1 MARALVIGT
10 VETKGAAIGA
20 LVHALELAGLSAKVL
35 DISLKCAGSG
45 LSAEDKM
52 ARIEQRGAA
61 AAREIAAQIDD
72 FQIAIGIGGGTGGEI
87 ALGALKGLP
96 ASYPKMLIT
105 TMAFDPRAALA
116 DSSIT
121 LIPTLC
127 DIEGINAML
136 AQVLANSAAMAAA
149 LVKAPKIMPSNRPV
163 IAMTTLGATGPA
175 GAQIAEALDARGF
188 EATVFHSN
196 GFGGAALSQFVG
208 EGRAVGLIDLN
219 VHELGRMRLAGAHAP
234 MPGRFTSASGIPR
247 VVLPGALN
255 FLGLGSI
262 DTIHRAH
269 LKRPHYRHSGHFT
282 HVKLTKSEMA
292 EQSLALAGFL
302 NTSRAPCRV
311 LIPMGGFSSEDRPGG
326 AIEDAALRQ
335 IAAATLE
342 GAAENFTVR
351 RLPHHINAPETAL
364 AAVEAMT
371 TALTAGMHQHA

>member
-20 LVHALELAGLSAKVL
+20 LVHALELAGLSVKVL
-35 DISLKCAGSG
+35 DISLKCAGNA
-45 LSAEDKM
+45 LSAEDKL

-61 AAREIAAQIDD
+61 AATEIAAQIDD

-121 LIPTLC
+121 LVPTLC

-149 LVKAPKIMPSNRPV
+149 LVKAPKIMPSNRPA
-163 IAMTTLGATGPA
+163 IAMTTLGATGAA

-188 EATVFHSN
+188 EATVFHAN
-196 GFGGAALSQFVG
+196 GFGGAALSQFIR
-208 EGRAVGLIDLN
+208 EGRAIGLIDLN

-234 MPGRFTSASGIPR
+234 MPGRFTSGADIPR

-262 DTIHRAH
+262 DTINPAH
-269 LKRPHYRHSGHFT
+269 LARPHYRHSGHFT

-292 EQSLALAGFL
+292 EQSLALAAFL

-311 LIPMGGFSSEDRPGG
+311 LIPMGGFSNEDRPGG
-326 AIEDAALRQ
+326 MIEDESLRQ
-335 IAAATLE
+335 IAASTLE
-342 GAAENFTVR
+342 GAAESYTVT

-364 AAVEAMT
+364 AAVDAMT
-371 TALTAGMHQHA
+371 ETLDAGVHQDA